1 MADLKSF
8 AMSLPLPALS
18 SAERPSP
25 AGAMEASTQPVPAKS
40 DNVSLCHAALKLAVL
55 KLTEVDPDAESSS
68 QFSTVAQQLIES
80 WQRLVAVID
89 ELRSLSRS
97 DLESPL
103 TDGLPNLP
111 QTPEAIIPYVLEEV
125 YDVLDRLQAPVG
137 NKNLFVTAQPLP
149 AQPSL
154 LQHYFLLET
163 LAPWLLWGMASSAYE
178 MMQMMEG
185 ITVRVFQPGQGWQT
199 GVLRLAALLEF
210 ESTDLNPEPS
220 WLIDLA
226 TYAPPNFLLTPEVL
240 LQSDDCQVCQQPILS
255 QELLQRFVNQLKT
268 SVLHR
273 FLEGVEITLLM
284 PQKVWQSGLLYLRPR
299 FEFIAATEDE
309 VADWVLSADSSPPV
323 TEVTVIATTGETI
336 EILPSGFTR
345 SALQFTDA
353 DWQKQYAATIVK
365 HLQEQSL
372 YCYWKLLLPQLPD
385 SPNLTIDSDPISLL
399 VKQAWEA
406 SQTLNTSLTLSSRN
420 FLHQPIAIPEL
431 LRRLLWC
438 LSSTAFEAMLLMGGI
453 PADLLQTESDWS
465 TGTLRLLMTLDIQ
478 TPELDWHLDIAT
490 GQAPQPVIT
499 LPPDTVVRSN
509 QCKWCH
515 QPDLITHLLSCIYQ
529 QIDRSIPELQLLC
542 QGTSADILMA
552 GQTWQSGAVRL
563 SFDFEF
569 VAFD

>member
-8 AMSLPLPALS
+8 AMSLPLQALS
-18 SAERPSP
+18 SAEMPSP
-25 AGAMEASTQPVPAKS
+25 AGVMEASTKPVPAKS
-40 DNVSLCHAALKLAVL
+40 DNVSLCHAVLKLAVL

-68 QFSTVAQQLIES
+68 QFSTIAQQLIEP

-97 DLESPL
+97 DVESPI

-125 YDVLDRLQAPVG
+125 YDVLDRLPAPIS
-137 NKNLFVTAQPLP
+137 NKNLFSI
-149 AQPSL
+149 AQPSPF
-154 LQHYFLLET
+154 QHYFLLET

-210 ESTDLNPEPS
+210 KSTALNPEPDWS
-220 WLIDLA
+220 IDLA
-226 TYAPPNFLLTPEVL
+226 TYAPPTFLLTPEVL

-255 QELLQRFVNQLKT
+255 HELLQRFVNQLKT
-268 SVLHR
+268 TSVLHQ
-273 FLEGVEITLLM
+273 FLEGVEITLLI
-284 PQKVWQSGLLYLRPR
+284 PNQVWQAGLLYLRPE

-323 TEVTVIATTGETI
+323 TEVTVIATSGETI
-336 EILPSGFTR
+336 EILPSGFTK

-353 DWQKQYAATIVK
+353 NWQKQYAATIVK

-372 YCYWKLLLPQLPD
+372 YHYWRLILPQLSD
-385 SPNLTIDSDPISLL
+385 SSDLTADSDPISLL

-406 SQTLNTSLTLSSRN
+406 SQILDTSLTLSSRN
-420 FLHQPIAIPEL
+420 FLHQPIAIPDL

-438 LSSTAFEAMLLMGGI
+438 LGSAGFEAMQLMGGI
-453 PADLLQTESDWS
+453 PADLLRTKSDWS
-465 TGTLRLLMTLDIQ
+465 TGTLRLLVTLDIQ
-478 TPELDWHLDIAT
+478 TPELDWCLDIAT
-490 GQAPQPVIT
+490 GQAPRPVVT
-499 LPPDTVVRSN
+499 LPPDTIVRSN

-529 QIDRSIPELQLLC
+529 QIDRLIPELQLLC

-552 GQTWQSGAVRL
+552 GQTWQPGAVQL
-563 SFDFEF
+563 SFAFEF
-569 VAFD
+569 VALA